1 MIDSGET
8 ALGGTEGVTAVYSQV
23 QGLDRDANLKSTS
36 VHRRSNREGSISPS
50 GNLSGQRDRGVTG
63 DCYAFFVSKE
73 GPGLRRTQK
82 TEGEKGS
89 MSELKRTQLYAE
101 HVAAGA
107 TMVDFGGWEMPI
119 EYPGKIVAEHLYT
132 RSACSLFDV
141 SHMGRILVDGTE
153 AVPFLQHVLSSDA
166 AAIAVDQA
174 QYTIIPNERGGAVD
188 DAYLYR
194 FEEKRYLLV
203 VNAAN
208 TDRDLA
214 HLESQIGAFDARI
227 TVITGDYAAI
237 AVQGPK
243 SDEILQVLTGGEA
256 VTEPKRNALRSLD
269 FEGRSVHVAH
279 TGYTGEPLSY
289 EVYIRSEEAVWLWR
303 RLIELGAKPAGLG
316 ARDTLRLEAG
326 LPLYGREMGADPEGK
341 EIPIFAVPLAR
352 FAVSFAEHK
361 GDFLGR
367 EALERQWE
375 AAQRIKSGD
384 LSDVSALP
392 RRILPV
398 KLTDK
403 GVMRAGM
410 PVYNGARQ
418 IGFVTSGTV
427 VPYYQFS
434 EEGVPTEETGR
445 HAIGLALLD
454 SGLAAGDEVE
464 VDVRGRRLKAAV
476 CARHMKAEGPYARPV
491 L

>member
-1 MIDSGET
+1 M
-8 ALGGTEGVTAVYSQV
+8 A
-23 QGLDRDANLKSTS
+23 
-36 VHRRSNREGSISPS
+36 
-50 GNLSGQRDRGVTG
+50 
-63 DCYAFFVSKE
+63 
-73 GPGLRRTQK
+73 
-82 TEGEKGS
+82 
-89 MSELKRTQLYAE
+89 
-101 HVAAGA
+101 VAA
-107 TMVDFGGWEMPI
+107 
-119 EYPGKIVAEHLYT
+119 
-132 RSACSLFDV
+132 
-141 SHMGRILVDGTE
+141 
-153 AVPFLQHVLSSDA
+153 
-166 AAIAVDQA
+166 
-174 QYTIIPNERGGAVD
+174 
-188 DAYLYR
+188 
-194 FEEKRYLLV
+194 
-203 VNAAN
+203 
-208 TDRDLA
+208 A
-214 HLESQIGAFDARI
+214 HRAGSQ
-227 TVITGDYAAI
+227 
-237 AVQGPK
+237 
-243 SDEILQVLTGGEA
+243 
-256 VTEPKRNALRSLD
+256 
-269 FEGRSVHVAH
+269 
-279 TGYTGEPLSY
+279 
-289 EVYIRSEEAVWLWR
+289 
-303 RLIELGAKPAGLG
+303 
-316 ARDTLRLEAG
+316 AG
-326 LPLYGREMGADPEGK
+326 LPLYGHEMGADPEGK

-375 AAQRIKSGD
+375 TAQRIKSGD